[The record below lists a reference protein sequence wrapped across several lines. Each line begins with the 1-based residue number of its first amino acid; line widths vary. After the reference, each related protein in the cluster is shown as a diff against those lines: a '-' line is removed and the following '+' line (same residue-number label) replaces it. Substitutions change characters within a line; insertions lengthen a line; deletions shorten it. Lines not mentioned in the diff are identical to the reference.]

1 MSVKEENKHPWGKNA
16 GGIVVGGTT
25 PQKPHIKTRYVWV
38 TFDPLYERVVCV
50 HEKLNTDCEKCRSIR
65 DKRWKE
71 NNTYFLETSKFKIK
85 A

>member
-1 MSVKEENKHPWGKNA
+1 
-16 GGIVVGGTT
+16 
-25 PQKPHIKTRYVWV
+25 
-38 TFDPLYERVVCV
+38 VVCV
-50 HEKLNTDCEKCRSIR
+50 HEKLNSNCDKCRAIR